1 MIEPQN
7 EKRQANERPEIAQQD
22 WGEIEGAEVRPGD
35 AFQNGDLRYRR
46 HEGQHEDRS
55 YDEEDD
61 NAYQESDEALPDD
74 REEAALRRDPTREKS
89 RFGEV

>member
-1 MIEPQN
+1 MIAPKDKWQPDEG
-7 EKRQANERPEIAQQD
+7 PEIAQRNWD
-22 WGEIEGAEVRPGD
+22 EIEGAEVRPED
-35 AFQNGDLRYRR
+35 AFQNGDFP
-46 HEGQHEDRS
+46 HEGQREDHS

-89 RFGEV
+89 RFDEV

>member
-1 MIEPQN
+1 MIKPQDDRRPP
-7 EKRQANERPEIAQQD
+7 EEAPEIAQQD
-22 WGEIEGAEVRPGD
+22 WDEIEGAEIRPAD

-46 HEGQHEDRS
+46 HEGRRQDHS
-55 YDEEDD
+55 SDEEDD

-89 RFGEV
+89 RFDEV